1 MILLKIF
8 SGPLSWESSPSI
20 FITLRLGFLSGS
32 YMFWMFSVMKFLAV
46 VLTSDIVLSMLE
58 LFSSISS
65 TPLVTLTLLIYVLF
79 PRFTISRIAS
89 VCIFFIASIFI
100 FRCCTVLFIFFTG
113 LIVFSCI
120 SLYIFF

>member
-1 MILLKIF
+1 
-8 SGPLSWESSPSI
+8 
-20 FITLRLGFLSGS
+20 
-32 YMFWMFSVMKFLAV
+32 
-46 VLTSDIVLSMLE
+46 LTSDIVLSMLE